1 MTFSKENRKFP
12 GEAAL
17 WKKSPLM
24 QKLPNKRLK
33 TNLIEYD
40 IIDKNESLKIDMY
53 CRRTTE
59 KLRLSQKIRDEKDV
73 KLYTIGQKKIVKIFK
88 KIFFKTIIVLSIL
101 EKGNKYCVCFFVG
114 KKYLKN

>member
-24 QKLPNKRLK
+24 QKLPNNRLK

-40 IIDKNESLKIDMY
+40 IIDKNESLKIDM
-53 CRRTTE
+53 
-59 KLRLSQKIRDEKDV
+59 
-73 KLYTIGQKKIVKIFK
+73 
-88 KIFFKTIIVLSIL
+88 
-101 EKGNKYCVCFFVG
+101 
-114 KKYLKN
+114 

>member
-33 TNLIEYD
+33 TNLMEYN
-40 IIDKNESLKIDMY
+40 IRQKRISKNRYVDGQ
-53 CRRTTE
+53 
-59 KLRLSQKIRDEKDV
+59 QK
-73 KLYTIGQKKIVKIFK
+73 
-88 KIFFKTIIVLSIL
+88 S
-101 EKGNKYCVCFFVG
+101 
-114 KKYLKN
+114 

>member
-1 MTFSKENRKFP
+1 MNFSK
-12 GEAAL
+12 AAL

-33 TNLIEYD
+33 TNLMEYN
-40 IIDKNESLKIDMY
+40 IRQKRISKIDMY

-59 KLRLSQKIRDEKDV
+59 KLRLSQKIRDEKIV
-73 KLYTIGQKKIVKIFK
+73 KLYTIGQKKFVKIFK
-88 KIFFKTIIVLSIL
+88 KIFFKTIIVLSIF
-101 EKGNKYCVCFFVG
+101 EIGNKYGVCFFVG

>member
-1 MTFSKENRKFP
+1 MQKLYQTVGEMIFFKMTVSKENRKFP

-33 TNLIEYD
+33 TNLLEYNNNN
-40 IIDKNESLKIDMY
+40 IILDKNESLKIDMY

-59 KLRLSQKIRDEKDV
+59 KLRLSQKIRDEKIV
-73 KLYTIGQKKIVKIFK
+73 KLYTIGQKKFVKIFK
-88 KIFFKTIIVLSIL
+88 QIFF
-101 EKGNKYCVCFFVG
+101 
-114 KKYLKN
+114 

>member
-33 TNLIEYD
+33 TNLLEYNNNN
-40 IIDKNESLKIDMY
+40 IILDKNESLKIDMQTDNRKVEAVSKNS
-53 CRRTTE
+53 RRKRCKTVYDRT
-59 KLRLSQKIRDEKDV
+59 
-73 KLYTIGQKKIVKIFK
+73 KKICENIQKNIF
-88 KIFFKTIIVLSIL
+88 
-101 EKGNKYCVCFFVG
+101 
-114 KKYLKN
+114 